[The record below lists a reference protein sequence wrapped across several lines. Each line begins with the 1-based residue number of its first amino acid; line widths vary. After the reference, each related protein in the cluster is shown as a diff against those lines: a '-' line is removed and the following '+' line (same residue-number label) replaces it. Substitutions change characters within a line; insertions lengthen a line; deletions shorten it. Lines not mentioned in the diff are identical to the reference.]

1 MRTRLPALAAALP
14 LPAGA
19 PAAAAAAAGPEA
31 PRGRRG
37 PRGAASFPTMTS
49 AFNL

>member
-1 MRTRLPALAAALP
+1 MRTRLLALAAALP
-14 LPAGA
+14 LP
-19 PAAAAAAAGPEA
+19 AGPEA